1 MEVLYSVVGKEKK
14 KERFET
20 ILEPLQAITQLAIL
34 AYCPKGSK
42 LSIANNLLYV
52 QQPTWTQGFVRSYN
66 HDARDDLYFLF
77 NVIRRF
83 NKFYTKRKMC
93 RNGKGNGGEGGEG
106 GSGSG
111 VSKADGKI
119 GEQLFDKLISLSK
132 DGINNL
138 IQTYSDSDK
147 NALLHTLRMY
157 RTMLDRPDVF
167 ENDMKSSD
175 DHTAQDSIDDIF
187 IKITDIYKPHHINL
201 IYNTILMISEDQ
213 ENFNTYMTGLNTIL
227 EPIHSQINKWISDNI
242 VF

>member
-34 AYCPKGSK
+34 SFCPKGSK

-52 QQPTWTQGFVRSYN
+52 QHPSWTQGLLRSYYQ
-66 HDARDDLYFLF
+66 DARDDLYFLF

-83 NKFYTKRKMC
+83 NKFYKINNSSKINDHYKHT
-93 RNGKGNGGEGGEG
+93 NAGE
-106 GSGSG
+106 
-111 VSKADGKI
+111 
-119 GEQLFDKLISLSK
+119 LFNRLIELSR

-157 RTMLDRPDVF
+157 RTMLENPNVF
-167 ENDMKSSD
+167 D
-175 DHTAQDSIDDIF
+175 DGDNTSEECDNKNIDNIDNIF
-187 IKITDIYKPHHINL
+187 IKITEIYKPYHINI
-201 IYNTILMISEDQ
+201 IYNTINMISEDP
-213 ENFNTYMTGLNTIL
+213 ENYQTYISGLNTIL
-227 EPIHSQINKWISDNI
+227 DPVHSQINKWVSDNI